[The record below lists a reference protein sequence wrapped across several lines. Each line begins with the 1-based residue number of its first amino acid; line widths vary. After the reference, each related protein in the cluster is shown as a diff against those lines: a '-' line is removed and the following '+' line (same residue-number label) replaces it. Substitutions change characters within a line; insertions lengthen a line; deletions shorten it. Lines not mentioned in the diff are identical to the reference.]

1 MSRNA
6 FLPPDALSPGMRAA
20 KKKKKKKY
28 DEDRHCDNPLPLI
41 REYVCV
47 CVCERVRV
55 QDSEFVLDQ
64 H

>member
-6 FLPPDALSPGMRAA
+6 FLPPDALSPGMHAA
-20 KKKKKKKY
+20 KKKKKKKDTEY
-28 DEDRHCDNPLPLI
+28 RHCDSPLPLI

-47 CVCERVRV
+47 RVRVRV
-55 QDSEFVLDQ
+55 QNSEFVLDQ